1 MSVSSERKTIC
12 ALAPGSI
19 VIPEI
24 PMGFLQGLGATMR
37 SVYRNGLI
45 IAATLSIAACAAPP
59 ESIAPS
65 YVSPVTYNGLS
76 CSELSAEAG
85 RVDAALTQA
94 SQQQEQAHGNDV
106 VGVLL
111 IGVPVSTLS
120 GTNVA
125 PQVASLKGQQEAIHL
140 ALLQK
145 HCPIAAPK

>member
-1 MSVSSERKTIC
+1 MRDIAKFGIVLGVT
-12 ALAPGSI
+12 AP
-19 VIPEI
+19 
-24 PMGFLQGLGATMR
+24 
-37 SVYRNGLI
+37 
-45 IAATLSIAACAAPP
+45 LSACAAPP

-65 YVSPVTYNGLS
+65 YVSPISYSGLN
-76 CSELSAEAG
+76 CSDLSGEVA

-140 ALLQK
+140 AMLQK
-145 HCPIAAPK
+145 HCRVAPDAK